1 MYECSSIIKHINWLT
16 YKKKDGYMK
25 NEISLNDRMPSFSL
39 EATILNIC
47 SDTDLLGHWT
57 ILFIYPKDNT
67 SGCTRE
73 VKEFNE
79 RYSDFKSLG
88 VKIFGLSK
96 DTLAS
101 HISFSEK
108 LGLKYSLISDPQ
120 TNLIQGLNAWK
131 EKSMY
136 GKKYMGAERSTFI
149 FDKTMLLKHMW
160 RKVKVDGHVDQ
171 VFDKCKEVI

>member
-1 MYECSSIIKHINWLT
+1 M
-16 YKKKDGYMK
+16 
-25 NEISLNDRMPSFSL
+25 NEISLNDRIPSFSL
-39 EATILNIC
+39 EATILNTC
-47 SDTDLLGHWT
+47 KDTDFLDNWT

-73 VKEFNE
+73 TKEFNE
-79 RYSDFKSLG
+79 RYSDFNSLG

-101 HISFSEK
+101 HISFSKK
-108 LGLKYSLISDPQ
+108 LNLQFPLISDPQ
-120 TNLIQGLNAWK
+120 TELIQNLNAWK

-136 GKKYMGAERSTFI
+136 GKKYMGAERSTFL
-149 FDKTMLLKHMW
+149 FDKNLLIKNIW

-171 VFDKCKEVI
+171 VFDKCKELVL